1 MTSDEMTGITS
12 SGVTLMHIRT
22 SFPYE
27 TTHEDVLIPLSDG
40 TRLYARI

>member
-1 MTSDEMTGITS
+1 MPGIPS
-12 SGVTLMHIRT
+12 SEVTLMHIRT

-40 TRLYARI
+40 THLPGSGGR